1 MTEEHQSRPFDEK
14 KGEILLEI
22 ARKTIAER
30 LGLSYKPSSDLDA
43 ASRNPAFENRRGTFV
58 TLKIND
64 QLRGCIGNLLPDKP
78 LINAVQD
85 NAVNAAFQ
93 DPRFAPLSKQ
103 EFEKIQ
109 IEVSLLT
116 EPRALDYKDGRD
128 LLYKLRPNVDGVILR
143 KGPYSST
150 FLPQVWEQMPDK
162 KTFLEQLC
170 MKAGLPADAWQKGDI
185 EVLTYQVQYFEE
197 SG

>member
-1 MTEEHQSRPFDEK
+1 MTEENQSRPFDEK

-30 LGLSYKPSSDLDA
+30 LGLSYESSSDLDA
-43 ASRNPAFENRRGTFV
+43 ESRDTAFESRWGTFV

-78 LINAVQD
+78 LISAVQD

-116 EPRALDYKDGRD
+116 EPKPLDYKDGRD
-128 LLYKLRPNVDGVILR
+128 LLDKLRSHVDGVILR

-150 FLPQVWEQMPDK
+150 FLPQVWEQLPDK
-162 KTFLEQLC
+162 RTFLEQLC
-170 MKAGLPADAWQKGDI
+170 MKAGLTADAWQKGDI
-185 EVLTYQVQYFEE
+185 EVMTYQVQYFEE

>member
-1 MTEEHQSRPFDEK
+1 MTEENQSRPFDEK

-30 LGLSYKPSSDLDA
+30 LGLSYKPLTDLDA
-43 ASRNPAFENRRGTFV
+43 ASRDTAFESRRGTFV

-78 LINAVQD
+78 LISAVQD

-116 EPRALDYKDGRD
+116 EPKPLNYKDGRD
-128 LLYKLRPNVDGVILR
+128 LLDKLRPHVDGVILR

-150 FLPQVWEQMPDK
+150 FLPQVWEQLPDK
-162 KTFLEQLC
+162 RTFLEQLC

-185 EVLTYQVQYFEE
+185 KVLTYQVQYFEE
-197 SG
+197 PR

>member
-1 MTEEHQSRPFDEK
+1 MTEEHQSRQFDEK

-22 ARKTIAER
+22 ARKTIADR
-30 LGLSYKPSSDLDA
+30 LGLSYKPSTDLDA
-43 ASRNPAFENRRGTFV
+43 ASRDTAFESRRGTFV

-78 LINAVQD
+78 LISAVQD

-116 EPRALDYKDGRD
+116 EPKPLNYKDGRD
-128 LLYKLRPNVDGVILR
+128 LLDKLRPHVDGVILR

-150 FLPQVWEQMPDK
+150 FLPQVWEQLPDK

-185 EVLTYQVQYFEE
+185 EVLTYQVRYFEE
-197 SG
+197 PR

>member
-1 MTEEHQSRPFDEK
+1 MTEEHQSREFDEK

-30 LGLSYKPSSDLDA
+30 LGLSYKPSTDLDA
-43 ASRNPAFENRRGTFV
+43 ASRDTAFESRRGTFV

-78 LINAVQD
+78 LISAVQD

-116 EPRALDYKDGRD
+116 EPKPLNYKDGRD
-128 LLYKLRPNVDGVILR
+128 LLDKLRPHVDGVILR

-150 FLPQVWEQMPDK
+150 FLPQVWEQLPDQR
-162 KTFLEQLC
+162 TFLEQLC
-170 MKAGLPADAWQKGDI
+170 MKAGLPSDAWQKGDT
-185 EVLTYQVQYFEE
+185 EVLTYQVEYFEE
-197 SG
+197 PR

>member
-1 MTEEHQSRPFDEK
+1 MTEENQSRPFDEK

-22 ARKTIAER
+22 ARKTIADR
-30 LGLSYKPSSDLDA
+30 LGLSYKPSTDLDA
-43 ASRNPAFENRRGTFV
+43 ASRDTAFESRRGTFV

-78 LINAVQD
+78 LISAVQD

-116 EPRALDYKDGRD
+116 EPKPLNYKDGRD
-128 LLYKLRPNVDGVILR
+128 LLDKLRPHVDGVILR

-150 FLPQVWEQMPDK
+150 FLPQVWEQLPDK

-185 EVLTYQVQYFEE
+185 EVLTYQVRYFEE
-197 SG
+197 PR

>member
-1 MTEEHQSRPFDEK
+1 MTEEKQSRPFDEK

-30 LGLSYKPSSDLDA
+30 LGLSYDPLADLDA
-43 ASRNPAFENRRGTFV
+43 AVRDPVFESRRGTFV

-93 DPRFAPLSKQ
+93 DPRFTPLSPR

-116 EPRALDYKDGRD
+116 EPRPLDYKDGRD
-128 LLYKLRPNVDGVILR
+128 LLDKLRPHVDGVILR

-150 FLPQVWEQMPDK
+150 FLPQVWEQLPDT

-185 EVLTYQVQYFEE
+185 EVMTYQVQYFEE

>member
-1 MTEEHQSRPFDEK
+1 MTEEHQSREFDEK

-22 ARKTIAER
+22 ARETIAER
-30 LGLSYKPSSDLDA
+30 LGLSYKPSTDLDA
-43 ASRNPAFENRRGTFV
+43 ASRDTAFESRRGTFV

-78 LINAVQD
+78 LISAVQD

-116 EPRALDYKDGRD
+116 EPKPLNYKDGRD
-128 LLYKLRPNVDGVILR
+128 LLDKLRPHVDGVILR

-150 FLPQVWEQMPDK
+150 FLPQVWEQLPDQR
-162 KTFLEQLC
+162 TFLEQLC

-197 SG
+197 PR

>member
-1 MTEEHQSRPFDEK
+1 MTEEKQSRQFDEK

-22 ARKTIAER
+22 ARKTIADR

-43 ASRNPAFENRRGTFV
+43 ASRNPDFQSRRGTFV

-78 LINAVQD
+78 LISAVQD

-116 EPRALDYKDGRD
+116 EPKPLDYRDGRD
-128 LLYKLRPNVDGVILR
+128 LLDKLRANVDGVILR

-150 FLPQVWEQMPDK
+150 FLPQVWEQLPDK

-185 EVLTYQVQYFEE
+185 EVLTYQVRYFEE
-197 SG
+197 PR

>member
-1 MTEEHQSRPFDEK
+1 MTEENQSRPFDEK

-22 ARKTIAER
+22 ARKTIAEH
-30 LGLSYKPSSDLDA
+30 LGLSYKPSTDLDA
-43 ASRNPAFENRRGTFV
+43 ASRDTAFESRRGTFV

-78 LINAVQD
+78 LIHSVRENAI
-85 NAVNAAFQ
+85 NAAFQ
-93 DPRFAPLSKQ
+93 DPRFAPLLKQ
-103 EFEKIQ
+103 EFKKIQ

-116 EPRALDYKDGRD
+116 EPKPLDYKDGRD
-128 LLYKLRPNVDGVILR
+128 LLDKLRPHVDGVILR

-150 FLPQVWEQMPDK
+150 FLPQVWQQLPDK
-162 KTFLEQLC
+162 RAFLEQLC

-197 SG
+197 SR